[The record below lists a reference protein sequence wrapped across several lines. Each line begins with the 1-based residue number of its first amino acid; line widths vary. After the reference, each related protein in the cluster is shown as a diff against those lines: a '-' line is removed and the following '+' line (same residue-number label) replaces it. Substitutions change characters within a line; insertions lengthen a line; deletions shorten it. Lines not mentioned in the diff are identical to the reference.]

1 MKNEYRDF
9 GTTFEYLKIRGK
21 NGQNGIS
28 ARFMLRCCAVTV
40 CVGRRGEDLKFFMGI
55 ASRVVLRL
63 FVCISIVQDLSNYW
77 ASTTNISLN
86 IEEKSKY

>member
-1 MKNEYRDF
+1 
-9 GTTFEYLKIRGK
+9 
-21 NGQNGIS
+21 
-28 ARFMLRCCAVTV
+28 
-40 CVGRRGEDLKFFMGI
+40 MGI

-63 FVCISIVQDLSNYW
+63 LVCISIVQDLSNYW